1 MSVSVMSAACI
12 GIDGMI
18 VKVEVD
24 ITRGLPAFNIV
35 GLGDAAVK
43 ESKERVRS
51 ALINSGF
58 EFPVKRITVNLAPA
72 DIKKEGSQFD
82 LPIAISIL
90 LATNQIP
97 EFDTDKYLLIGE
109 LSLSGELN
117 KIRGA
122 LPILLKCEEN
132 GIQHIILPAANY
144 NECSISGSSIIY
156 PFYKLKDVVD
166 YLLYGKYKKISKC
179 SLPPKQLNSD
189 LDFSDVIG
197 QESSK
202 RAIEIAASGG
212 HNIVLWG
219 PPGSGKTMLAKR
231 MPSILPRL
239 TFEESLEV
247 TKIYS
252 ISGNLNSEEGLITQR
267 PFRNPHH
274 TCSKIA
280 LTGGNVNLVPGEI
293 SLAHNGVLFLDEML
307 EFKRDV
313 LEVLRQPLED
323 REIKI
328 SRSTGSISYP
338 ANIMV
343 VASLNP
349 CPCGYYGS
357 NIKTCTCTFSERKRY
372 LNRLSKP
379 LMDRLDIFTYVGSV
393 PFSKIREGAA
403 EESSDTIRKRVENAR
418 NIQLDRFKK
427 DNIFNNAQMN
437 EKQIHKYCKLDTKCM
452 NIIDKT
458 VKVFNISTRAY
469 NRILKVS
476 RTIAD
481 LSGREKISQ
490 EDIAEAVQ
498 YRRFINNEVI

>member
-166 YLLYGKYKKISKC
+166 YLLYGKYKEISKC

-427 DNIFNNAQMN
+427 DNIFSNAQMN

>member
-90 LATNQIP
+90 LATNQID

-122 LPILLKCEEN
+122 LPILLKSEEN
-132 GIQHIILPAANY
+132 GIQRIILPAANY

-166 YLLYGKYKKISKC
+166 YLLYGKYTEISKR

-280 LTGGNVNLVPGEI
+280 LTGGSGNLVPGEI

-357 NIKTCTCTFSERKRY
+357 NTKTCTCTFSERKRY

-379 LMDRLDIFTYVGSV
+379 LMDRLDIFTFVGPV

-427 DNIFNNAQMN
+427 DNIFSNAQMN

-452 NIIDKT
+452 DIIDKA

-476 RTIAD
+476 RTVAD
-481 LSGREKISQ
+481 LNGREKISQ

>member
-58 EFPVKRITVNLAPA
+58 EFPVKRVTVNLAPA
-72 DIKKEGSQFD
+72 DIRKEGSQFD
-82 LPIAISIL
+82 LPIAIAIL

-97 EFDTDKYLLIGE
+97 KFDTEKYLMIGE

-122 LPILLKCEEN
+122 LSIVLGCKEN
-132 GIQHIILPAANY
+132 NIEYIILPASNY
-144 NECSISGSSIIY
+144 NECSITDSSIIY
-156 PFYKLKDVVD
+156 SFYKLKDVVD
-166 YLLYGKYKKISKC
+166 YLTSGRYKGITEHN
-179 SLPPKQLNSD
+179 LTEKQINTD
-189 LDFSDVIG
+189 LDFADVIG
-197 QESSK
+197 QKSCK
-202 RAIEIAASGG
+202 RALEIAASGG
-212 HNIVLWG
+212 HNIILWG

-231 MPSILPRL
+231 VPTILPRL
-239 TFEESLEV
+239 TFEEALEV

-252 ISGNLNSEEGLITQR
+252 VSGNLNSEDGLITQR

-280 LTGGNVNLVPGEI
+280 LTGGSAALMPGEI

-323 REIKI
+323 RKIKI

-343 VASLNP
+343 VGSLNP

-357 NIKTCTCTFSERKRY
+357 KTKTCTCSYSERKRY
-372 LNRLSKP
+372 LTRLSLP
-379 LMDRLDIFTYVGSV
+379 LIDRMDIFTFVNSV
-393 PFSKIREGAA
+393 PFSEIRNGGM
-403 EESSDTIRKRVENAR
+403 EESSDIIRKRVETAR
-418 NIQLDRFKK
+418 NIQLERFKK
-427 DNIFNNAQMN
+427 ENIFSNSEMN
-437 EKQIHKYCKLDTKCM
+437 EKHLKKYCKLDSRCI
-452 NIIDKT
+452 NIIEKA
-458 VKVFNISTRAY
+458 VKMFNISTRAY
-469 NRILKVS
+469 SRILKVS

-481 LSGREKISQ
+481 LSGREKINQ

-498 YRRFINNEVI
+498 YRRFINNDVI